1 MFFLMHMSSYKEASV
16 YFKGEEKEALSLYM
30 GSKGDT

>member
-1 MFFLMHMSSYKEASV
+1 MSSYKEASV